1 MISAV
6 PPAALGVRLAPST
19 EGVGVGQGAVA
30 LAVVIKRGLWPR
42 CRERS

>member
-6 PPAALGVRLAPST
+6 PPAALDVRLAPST
-19 EGVGVGQGAVA
+19 KGAGIGQGAVA

-42 CRERS
+42 RRERS